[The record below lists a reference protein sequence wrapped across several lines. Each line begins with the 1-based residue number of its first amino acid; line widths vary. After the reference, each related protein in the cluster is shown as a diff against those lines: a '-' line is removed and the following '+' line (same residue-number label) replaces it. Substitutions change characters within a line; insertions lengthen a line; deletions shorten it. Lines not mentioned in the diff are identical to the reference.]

1 MSERLPF
8 ILAAGNSVIIKPSE
22 YASQSLFY
30 LMNIIKKIKYPVGVV
45 NLITG
50 SGPRTGQLL
59 IGNKDINMISFTGS
73 TQVGKKIM
81 KVASNQIKRLSLE
94 LGGKNSFIVLKDAN
108 INKTINI
115 ITKLIFSYRICI
127 FNIQYNYF

>member
-1 MSERLPF
+1 MSKHHKAIVNFEPVGIVALIIPWNFPFVVMSERLPF

-73 TQVGKKIM
+73 TQVGKNNESSIK
-81 KVASNQIKRLSLE
+81 SNKEIESE
-94 LGGKNSFIVLKDAN
+94 LGGKILLLF
-108 INKTINI
+108 
-115 ITKLIFSYRICI
+115 
-127 FNIQYNYF
+127 